1 VEETV
6 WQREDREQKLRVVV
20 AHDPEAA
27 ARRTAQRRKQ
37 IQELITLGEQ
47 WGGRLDE
54 QDAGKRR
61 RGRPLSDSGAKA
73 KLYHAVK
80 EARLAHLIK
89 VDLKSDLFSFSIDE
103 QRQRQIEQL
112 DGKLLVVTN
121 TEAPAEEVIRRY
133 KSLADI
139 ERGFRTLKSDIE
151 IGPMYHRLPRRIR
164 AHALVCFLALILH
177 RVLRMRLKNARR
189 EESPG
194 RMLEQLRRIQQQAAA
209 TPDGQVVR
217 GVTKLASEQ
226 KQLFAAI
233 GVPTPKAQE
242 FV

>member
-1 VEETV
+1 
-6 WQREDREQKLRVVV
+6 V
-20 AHDPEAA
+20 AHDPQAG
-27 ARRTAQRRKQ
+27 ARRTERRRAK
-37 IQELITLGEQ
+37 IAEIVALGQQ
-47 WGGRLDE
+47 WGGQLDA
-54 QDAGKRR
+54 QDAGQRG

-73 KLYHAVK
+73 RLYHAIK
-80 EARLAHLIK
+80 EAHLAHLIK

-103 QRQRQIEQL
+103 QRQQHLQRL

-121 TEAPAEEVIRRY
+121 TDAPAAEVISRY

-164 AHALVCFLALILH
+164 GHALICFLALILH
-177 RVLRMRLKNARR
+177 RVLRMRLKKANR

-194 RMLEQLRRIQQQAAA
+194 RLLDALKRIQQQAASTA
-209 TPDGQVVR
+209 SGQVVR
-217 GVTKLASEQ
+217 GVTKLAQEQ
-226 KQLFAAI
+226 KELFAAI

-242 FV
+242 LDQTASTAAL

>member
-1 VEETV
+1 L
-6 WQREDREQKLRVVV
+6 LRC
-20 AHDPEAA
+20 
-27 ARRTAQRRKQ
+27 R
-37 IQELITLGEQ
+37 
-47 WGGRLDE
+47 
-54 QDAGKRR
+54 
-61 RGRPLSDSGAKA
+61 
-73 KLYHAVK
+73 
-80 EARLAHLIK
+80 
-89 VDLKSDLFSFSIDE
+89 
-103 QRQRQIEQL
+103 RQIEQL

-121 TEAPAEEVIRRY
+121 TDAPAEEVIRRY
-133 KSLADI
+133 KSLAHI
-139 ERGFRTLKSDIE
+139 EHGFRTLKSGIE
-151 IGPMYHRLPRRIR
+151 IGPMVHHRMPRRIR
-164 AHALVCFLALILH
+164 AQALVCFLALILH
-177 RVLRMRLKNARR
+177 RVLRMRLKNAQR